1 MASVKLFWFAVERA
15 AEPISSALERAA
27 VRSVRCRWLA
37 SVNPLAEVCSCRF
50 QRFCAM
56 AARGFTKLQ
65 SHHRTSLFA
74 EGPARAEAP
83 LSERAATK
91 MGAELLAEGTVVG
104 LGLAVLYDQHRR
116 EVRPP
121 PSTSVPCR
129 PSIASGA
136 QVAAEEVL
144 EARIVALETA
154 VLAAKAEGGT

>member
-37 SVNPLAEVCSCRF
+37 SVNPLPEVCSYRF

-121 PSTSVPCR
+121 PFLPCL

-154 VLAAKAEGGT
+154 VLAARAGGGT